1 MTSSPCC
8 CFLGTALQGKE
19 KEKEKAERLAKAKA
33 RQEEGEV
40 VDEDMDEDQAQD
52 NKVLEVSSEGVLK
65 EGGGRGRSGGGCE
78 L

>member
-1 MTSSPCC
+1 M
-8 CFLGTALQGKE
+8 
-19 KEKEKAERLAKAKA
+19 
-33 RQEEGEV
+33 

-65 EGGGRGRSGGGCE
+65 EGGGRERSGGGCE